1 MEETLL
7 RFMETHGG
15 GIPYAVVFV
24 CSFLEYTFPPFPSDT
39 VLLFAGVLAGKG
51 ALDPWIV
58 FGLTVFGSLLGA
70 LFLYELGLKKGR
82 PFFMKRDYP
91 FFPRERIAT
100 LERWFRRHG
109 GKILIVNRFFS
120 GFRAAFF
127 VAAGLG
133 QMPRGRVLFFG
144 ALGSAIWTGI
154 VLEAG
159 YLVGSN
165 WSSLTSYLGLY
176 STVVVAVVLLLFL
189 GAGVRAWRRRA
200 RARDKTPT

>member
-7 RFMETHGG
+7 RFMESHGG
-15 GIPYAVVFV
+15 AIPYTIVFV
-24 CSFLEYTFPPFPSDT
+24 CSFLEYAFPPFPSDT
-39 VLLFAGVLAGKG
+39 VLLFAGVLAGEG
-51 ALDPWIV
+51 LLDPWVV
-58 FGLTVFGSLLGA
+58 FCLTVVGSLFGA
-70 LFLYELGLKKGR
+70 LFLYELGLKMGR

-91 FFPRERIAT
+91 FFPRERIGT
-100 LERWFRRHG
+100 LERWFHRHG

-133 QMPRGRVLFFG
+133 RMQRSRVLLFG

-165 WSSLTSYLGLY
+165 WSSLASYFGLY
-176 STVVVAVVLLLFL
+176 STAVVAAAFLLFV
-189 GAGVRAWRRRA
+189 GVAVRSWRRRRA
-200 RARDKTPT
+200 RDK